1 MYKQGLLN
9 SPSSSG
15 LRQQSLK
22 LPFLRSNR
30 SGETSK
36 TITAIYE
43 KEDLKSLKKF
53 VLFLHFNYNGDVLVS
68 TGFGVPY
75 RQVGGNLIANL
86 NINAN
91 DFALAA

>member
-1 MYKQGLLN
+1 M
-9 SPSSSG
+9 
-15 LRQQSLK
+15 
-22 LPFLRSNR
+22 
-30 SGETSK
+30 
-36 TITAIYE
+36 
-43 KEDLKSLKKF
+43 F
-53 VLFLHFNYNGDVLVS
+53 VLFLTFNYNGDVLVS